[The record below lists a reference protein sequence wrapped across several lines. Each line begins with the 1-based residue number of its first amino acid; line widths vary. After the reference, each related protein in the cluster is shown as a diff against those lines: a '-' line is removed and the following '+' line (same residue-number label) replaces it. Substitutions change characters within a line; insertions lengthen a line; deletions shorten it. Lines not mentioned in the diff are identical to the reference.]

1 MNKHEILTVT
11 KDVKLLY
18 VEDDTLLRE
27 SSIELFKTFFK
38 DIDVAIDGLE
48 AVQMYEK
55 MIMTSSLLIFVC
67 QK

>member
-55 MIMTSSLLIFVC
+55 MIMTSSLLIFLC